1 MKGFIHL
8 VEIAIAT
15 ILVAVVLAALFSVR
29 TKESWEISDIVATG
43 NNMMN
48 YISQDDSHFLEV
60 LDENLGIISEIKP
73 AHIKYGLEVL
83 GSPKSLI
90 SVGCVDSFSCN
101 YISTFLDPIYV
112 NNRWINFSIE
122 NFDINTPSQIPY
134 IYDVVIFVGYTNYT
148 LNKQKINDYLNYG
161 GVVVGINATTNNN
174 DQDFNDIFNL
184 TPSTGSENLYFGPY
198 DIYQNKILKYF
209 LGFGFTADT
218 GWYIWEDEWRVRYGS
233 NYVNLT
239 KVSDGTSRNFLNE
252 GETFDLVGPDSNNY
266 YFKVRRIW
274 PGQKVDFQP
283 LGTGFIFK
291 DFSEDN
297 CRGNNVVSN
306 SLGTI
311 GGMTINNSAVWVSDF
326 SRSDE
331 YETLVKAAI
340 AASTDNWIVRD
351 IITTRELIKVSSF
364 VSLCCDMPEVTEL
377 VLSLSYIV

>member
-29 TKESWEISDIVATG
+29 TKESWEVSDIIAIG

-48 YISQDDSHFLEV
+48 YISRDDSYFLNI
-60 LDENLGIISEIKP
+60 LNENLDMINKIKP

-90 SVGCVDSFSCN
+90 LVGCVNPISCN
-101 YISTFLDPIYV
+101 YTTTLLDPIYI

-122 NFDINTPSQIPY
+122 NFNINMLSQIPY
-134 IYDVVIFVGYTNYT
+134 IYDAVIFVGYINYT
-148 LNKQKINDYLNYG
+148 LNKQKINDYLNRG
-161 GVVVGINATTNNN
+161 GAVIGINATINNN

-184 TPSTGSENLYFGPY
+184 THSMGSGNLYFGPY
-198 DIYQNKILKYF
+198 DIYQNKVLKYF

-218 GWYIWEDEWRVRYGS
+218 EWYIWEDEWRVSYGS
-233 NYVNLT
+233 NYANLT
-239 KVSDGTSRNFLNE
+239 KVSDGTERNFLNE

-266 YFKVRRIW
+266 YFKIRKIW

-291 DFSEDN
+291 DFSENN
-297 CRGNNVVSN
+297 CRGNNILSN
-306 SLGTI
+306 SLGTVA
-311 GGMTINNSAVWVSDF
+311 GMTINNSAIWISDF
-326 SRSDE
+326 PKSDE

-340 AASTDNWIVRD
+340 AASTDDWIARN
-351 IITTRELIKVSSF
+351 IETTRELIKISSF

-377 VLSLSYIV
+377 VLSLSYIL